1 MKKELLEFLG
11 KAKDSISHHS
21 PEILVACGITGMIT
35 ATALAIRATPKAE
48 KAIEEK
54 KEELEVEHLTK
65 IDLAKTVW
73 KFYIPTIAL
82 TVVSAGCLIGSVNIS
97 TRRTAALATAYQV
110 IDTNYREYKEKVA
123 ETFGETKEKKVS
135 NDVAQDKVTKNPVKN
150 SAVCVSNG
158 GNTLCYDETTARYF
172 RCDVATIKKAENLL
186 NRCIRDDNYAS
197 LNVFYG
203 FLGLEGT
210 SIGDDIGWN
219 IDDPVIELELNTCLS
234 DNDEPCL
241 VIGFNKAPHYKFDR
255 FF

>member
-1 MKKELLEFLG
+1 MKKELLELLG

-35 ATALAIRATPKAE
+35 ATALAIKATPKAE

-73 KFYIPTIAL
+73 KFYVPTIVL
-82 TVVSAGCLIGSVNIS
+82 TIVSAGCLIGSVNIS

-135 NDVAQDKVTKNPVKN
+135 NDVAQDKVTKNPVKK
-150 SAVCVSNG
+150 
-158 GNTLCYDETTARYF
+158 
-172 RCDVATIKKAENLL
+172 IKRIKQNKIMKAPYSDIEVEM
-186 NRCIRDDNYAS
+186 IRDACS
-197 LNVFYG
+197 TPREKALVS
-203 FLGLEGT
+203 FLFSTGARREEITKIKNHIMERISNLQIILEHM
-210 SIGDDIGWN
+210 
-219 IDDPVIELELNTCLS
+219 ELKN
-234 DNDEPCL
+234 
-241 VIGFNKAPHYKFDR
+241 
-255 FF
+255 